1 MTAAT
6 IDNPGKPA
14 QPAGWPGAVL
24 GLVAAALLCW
34 GVITQ
39 PQRGWT
45 PPAQVPVQLGEQHYR
60 LDAARLEWLEA
71 FSRLHFSAGQADGRA
86 LLEAELDSGLRGA
99 FDEVSRRLPEFA
111 DWYYSLGGEYSRLA
125 MTALAWLNRADDG
138 YVARRAAEILF
149 PAEAWGEALDG
160 VERQAVGRLLAQ
172 QQAVREGW
180 LAEIAARLAPHQVPA
195 PLDSSG
201 TGAAPEPVR
210 LDALDAR
217 VFARERAA
225 LETRVAA
232 SSLVAGGVAARVAW
246 RGVAGSGRA
255 VAARGVGRGASKAVP
270 AASGALAACS
280 AAGPYALGCA
290 VVAGAAAWVAT
301 DWLLLRVD
309 EAMNRDDL
317 LAALEAGLVEVR
329 RELLAEMMAAYDT
342 AAARLHGDVEAEITH
357 TFRPARAGLADAAI
371 VDPSR
376 KH

>member
-6 IDNPGKPA
+6 IDKPGTPA
-14 QPAGWPGAVL
+14 HPAGWPGAVL
-24 GLVAAALLCW
+24 GLAAGALLCW

-45 PPAQVPVQLGEQHYR
+45 PPVQVPVQLGEQHYR
-60 LDAARLEWLEA
+60 LDATRLEWLEA
-71 FSRLHFSAGQADGRA
+71 FSRLHFSTGQADGRA
-86 LLEAELDSGLRGA
+86 LLETELDNGLRSA

-125 MTALAWLNRADDG
+125 MTALAWLNLADDG

-160 VERQAVGRLLAQ
+160 VERQAVGRLLDQ
-172 QQAVREGW
+172 QQAVRETW
-180 LAEIAARLAPHQVPA
+180 LAEVAARLAPHQVPA
-195 PLDSSG
+195 PLDDR
-201 TGAAPEPVR
+201 TGAESEMVR

-217 VFARERAA
+217 VLAREREA
-225 LETRVAA
+225 LETRVAV

-280 AAGPYALGCA
+280 PAGPYALGCA
-290 VVAGAAAWVAT
+290 VIAGAAAWVAT

-309 EAMNRDDL
+309 EAMNREDL
-317 LAALEAGLVEVR
+317 LAALEAGLAEVR
-329 RELLAEMMAAYDT
+329 RELLADMMAAYDA
-342 AAARLHGDVEAEITH
+342 AAARLHADVEAEITR

>member
-6 IDNPGKPA
+6 IDNPRTPA
-14 QPAGWPGAVL
+14 PAGAWRGAVL
-24 GLVAAALLCW
+24 GLATGALLCW

-39 PQRGWT
+39 PQRDWT

-71 FSRLHFSAGQADGRA
+71 FSRRHFSTGQADGRA
-86 LLEAELDSGLRGA
+86 LLEAELDTGLRSA
-99 FDEVSRRLPEFA
+99 FDEVIRRLPEFA

-125 MTALAWLNRADDG
+125 MTALAWLNLADDG

-149 PAEAWGEALDG
+149 PAEAWSEALDG

-180 LAEIAARLAPHQVPA
+180 LAEVAARLAPHQVPA
-195 PLDSSG
+195 PLGSG

-217 VFARERAA
+217 VLARERAA

-255 VAARGVGRGASKAVP
+255 VAARGVGRGASKAMP

-280 AAGPYALGCA
+280 PAGPYALGCA
-290 VVAGAAAWVAT
+290 VIAGAAAWVAT

-317 LAALEAGLVEVR
+317 LAALEAGLAEVR
-329 RELLAEMMAAYDT
+329 RELLAEMMAAYD
-342 AAARLHGDVEAEITH
+342 AAATRLHADVEAEITR
-357 TFRPARAGLADAAI
+357 TFRPAGAGLAGAAI

-376 KH
+376 NH

>member
-6 IDNPGKPA
+6 IESTGAPA
-14 QPAGWPGAVL
+14 PAGAWAGAVL
-24 GLVAAALLCW
+24 GLVAGALLCW
-34 GVITQ
+34 LVITQ

-60 LDAARLEWLEA
+60 LDAARLEWIEA

-86 LLEAELDSGLRGA
+86 LLEAELDNGLRSA
-99 FDEVSRRLPEFA
+99 FDEVSRRLPDVA

-125 MTALAWLNRADDG
+125 MTALAWMNLAEDG
-138 YVARRAAEILF
+138 YVARRAAEVLF

-160 VERQAVGRLLAQ
+160 VERQAIGRLLSQ
-172 QQAVREGW
+172 QQAVRESW

-195 PLDSSG
+195 PLDG
-201 TGAAPEPVR
+201 RTGAESETVR
-210 LDALDAR
+210 LDTLDAR
-217 VFARERAA
+217 VLAREREA
-225 LETRVAA
+225 LETRVAV

-290 VVAGAAAWVAT
+290 VMAGAAAWVAT
-301 DWLLLRVD
+301 DWLLLRAD
-309 EAMNRDDL
+309 EAMNRAAL
-317 LAALEAGLVEVR
+317 LEALEAGLAEVR
-329 RELLAEMMAAYDT
+329 RELLADMMATYD
-342 AAARLHGDVEAEITH
+342 AAAAGLHADVEAEITL
-357 TFRPARAGLADAAI
+357 TFRPARAGHAETPI
-371 VDPSR
+371 VDSLPN
-376 KH
+376 H